1 MPTRSEQRRINIQQ
15 GRPMNE
21 GLEPV
26 TTEYIERE
34 TVVAFLENMAASRYL
49 IQCFENKEK
58 FPAKDVV
65 EVRHGEWV
73 EHSQPDAWGY
83 SVSYTCSVCGK
94 EKDDN
99 TDSYCSDCGAKMDG
113 KEN

>member
-1 MPTRSEQRRINIQQ
+1 MPTRSEQRRINVQQ
-15 GRPMNE
+15 GKPVNY

-65 EVRHGEWV
+65 EIRHGEWIELV
-73 EHSQPDAWGY
+73 RDLGKGRTITKYQ
-83 SVSYTCSVCGK
+83 CSLCGVYLAI
-94 EKDDN
+94 EAN
-99 TDSYCSDCGAKMDG
+99 YCPHCGAKMDG